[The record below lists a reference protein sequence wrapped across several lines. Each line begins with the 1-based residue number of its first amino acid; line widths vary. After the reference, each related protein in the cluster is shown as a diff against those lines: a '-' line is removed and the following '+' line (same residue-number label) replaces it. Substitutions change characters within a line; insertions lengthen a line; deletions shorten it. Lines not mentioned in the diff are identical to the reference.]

1 MNVSFRD
8 PAGALLVREG
18 RVLRL
23 VNRQGEEDIRASL
36 DSAALRGFVE
46 AGRLVT
52 ARRLEEASAEALLGE
67 LRVSEWPG
75 ERVTLVVEHERI
87 PFQSYPYEW
96 PPEMLHAA
104 AGLTLDLA
112 EATLAEGR
120 GLKDATPYN
129 VLFRGPQPVFVDW
142 LSFERRDPT
151 DPTWLAYAQF
161 VRTFLLPLLVA
172 KQFGIG
178 LNQILLAKRD
188 GLEPE
193 EVYRL
198 AGWGKRL
205 KAPFLTLATIP
216 TQLGARSKGADAS
229 IYKPKKVESAD
240 KARFILEHQLKQL
253 RRLLKKVEPEATA
266 SNWAEYMGPKQHFT
280 DEYLRRKEA
289 FVSRALGRT
298 GPQSVLDIGCNTGH
312 FSRLAARGGARVVS
326 LDQDPVVV
334 GAVWKMAASEGLDIL
349 PLTVDVTRP
358 SPGVGWL
365 NSECPA
371 FLDRARGH
379 FDLILMLAVIHHMLV
394 GERVPLPEILKLA
407 SELTRDAVIVEF
419 VNTTD
424 PMFRRLTRGREHLFE
439 YLTREF
445 FEAEA
450 QRHFELI
457 ESEEIAPGDRW
468 IYLLKRR

>member
-23 VNRQGEEDIRASL
+23 VNRQGEEDISASL
-36 DSAALRGFVE
+36 GSAALQKFVD

-52 ARRLEEASAEALLGE
+52 ARRLEDASAAELLGE
-67 LRVSEWPG
+67 LRVAEWPG
-75 ERVTLVVEHERI
+75 EKVSLVVEHERI

-104 AGLTLDLA
+104 GALTLDLA
-112 EATLAEGR
+112 EAMLAEGR

-142 LSFERRDPT
+142 LSFERREPT

-161 VRTFLLPLLVA
+161 VRTFLLPLLVT
-172 KQFGIG
+172 KQFGVG
-178 LNQILLAKRD
+178 LDQILLSKRD

-198 AGWGKRL
+198 CGWGRRL
-205 KAPFLTLATIP
+205 KPPFLTLATIP
-216 TQLGARSKGADAS
+216 TQLGARKGADES
-229 IYKPKKVESAD
+229 IYRPKKVESPE
-240 KARFILEHQLKQL
+240 KARFILEHQFKQL
-253 RRLLKKVEPEATA
+253 RRLLAKVEPEASA
-266 SNWAEYMGPKQHFT
+266 SAWAEYMGPKQHFT
-280 DEYLRRKEA
+280 DEYLRKKEA
-289 FVSRALGRT
+289 FVERALGRFR
-298 GPQSVLDIGCNTGH
+298 PQSVLDVGCNTGH

-334 GAVWKMAASEGLDIL
+334 GSVWKLASAEGLDIL

-365 NSECPA
+365 NAECPS
-371 FLDRARGH
+371 FLDRARGN
-379 FDLILMLAVIHHMLV
+379 FDAVLMLAVIHHMLV
-394 GERVPLPEILKLA
+394 SERVPLPEILKLA
-407 SELTRDAVIVEF
+407 SELTRDALVVEF
-419 VNTTD
+419 VGAND
-424 PMFRRLTRGREHLFE
+424 PMFRRLTRGREQLFE
-439 YLTREF
+439 YLSREF
-445 FEAEA
+445 FEETAR
-450 QRHFELI
+450 RHFDVLD
-457 ESEEIAPGDRW
+457 SEEIAPGDRW
-468 IYLLKRR
+468 IYLLKKK